1 MMKTKITE
9 LVRTAR
15 LRQPLVPS
23 VTFDAEVSRFTLIV
37 TLDRGFWA
45 LFYQLR
51 GLNPATGKRW
61 GGGIRHELG
70 DAMLIPVAEARA
82 AGAGGQGARPSK
94 GGAHTMKPWPH
105 APPKRLLARS
115 YHQQSMKLSTL
126 TLQRL

>member
-23 VTFDAEVSRFTLIV
+23 VTFDAEISGFALIV
-37 TLDRGFWA
+37 TLDRDRFWA
-45 LFYQLR
+45 LFYRLR

-70 DAMLIPVAEARA
+70 DAMLIPVAEAR
-82 AGAGGQGARPSK
+82 QPRWRPRSSSDK

-105 APPKRLLARS
+105 APPRLLARAS